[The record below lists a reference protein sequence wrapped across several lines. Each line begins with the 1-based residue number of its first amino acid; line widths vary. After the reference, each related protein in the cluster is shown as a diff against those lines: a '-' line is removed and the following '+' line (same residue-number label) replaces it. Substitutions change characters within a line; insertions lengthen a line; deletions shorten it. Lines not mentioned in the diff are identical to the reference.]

1 MNQVQ
6 RRLWIPGAVDN
17 SQGSHQQTEMD
28 MNYSLKT
35 ALMTIAATLTYYPQ
49 CSNAY
54 LGGFELEDGYGK
66 TGQVFLAPAEVA
78 KYNAGQYGT
87 NNGGPGNGAMLIPDN
102 SGLWTGIS
110 GTRHPNTSP
119 ITGSTAYATAHQNY
133 DRVAHNTQAQA
144 LVMTTNVDGWSGQ
157 TLEYDYRLDP
167 RDLNGLDPMQTAG
180 RIVRLTFWWCAQIFG
195 FGDGGGLGAG
205 TIGDTVKFL
214 DNSGNV
220 GFTLGLIQPGNST
233 DYVGWDTGSGFHA
246 DPQMIA
252 GSFSRYSKWDVL
264 FNLTNQTV
272 SASYQDGEGGT
283 IYSLLNDVGLAAP
296 MSNFT
301 HLRIAST
308 PGINNEKRLA
318 LDDFNFSVS
327 QIPEPPTIL
336 LVILSMLFT
345 LAAKPRSKSHLN

>member
-1 MNQVQ
+1 MSQVQ
-6 RRLWIPGAVDN
+6 RRRWAAGVGDN
-17 SQGSHQQTEMD
+17 SQGCHQRTEMN

-35 ALMTIAATLTYYPQ
+35 ALITIVATLAYYPQ
-49 CSNAY
+49 YSNAY
-54 LGGFELEDGYGK
+54 LGSFELEDGYGQS
-66 TGQVFLAPAEVA
+66 GSVFLAPAEVA

-87 NNGGPGNGAMLIPDN
+87 NNGGPGGGAVLIPEN
-102 SGLWTGIS
+102 TGLWTGLS
-110 GTRHPNTSP
+110 GTRHPNISP
-119 ITGSTAYATAHQNY
+119 VTHSTAYATAHQNF

-144 LVMTTNVDGWSGQ
+144 LVMTTNVEGWNGP
-157 TLEYDYRLDP
+157 TMEYGYRLDS
-167 RDLNGLDPMQTAG
+167 RDLNGLNPLQTAG
-180 RIVRLTFWWCAQIFG
+180 RMVRLSFWWCAQIFG

-214 DNSGNV
+214 DSSGNV

-233 DYVGWDTGSGFHA
+233 DYVGWDAGSGFHA

-252 GSFSRYSKWDVL
+252 GNFTRYSKWDIL

-283 IYSLLNDVGLAAP
+283 TYSLLTSASLAAP

-301 HLRIAST
+301 NLRIAST

-327 QIPEPPTIL
+327 QIPEPPMIP
-336 LVILSMLFT
+336 LVILSILFAV
-345 LAAKPRSKSHLN
+345 AAKPRSKSNPN